1 MYLQDKRVNIF
12 THSYVRNPIY
22 REKETR
28 KRIRIC
34 ALPRGARSPARICSK
49 NTGSERQD
57 AALKKAITIK
67 YVRAC
72 AHELRDIC
80 LLPLQSPRLYDIIG
94 DGGKI

>member
-1 MYLQDKRVNIF
+1 MR
-12 THSYVRNPIY
+12 S
-22 REKETR
+22 
-28 KRIRIC
+28 
-34 ALPRGARSPARICSK
+34 AARSEVAGAHMLKK
-49 NTGSERQD
+49 NTGSERQA
-57 AALKKAITIK
+57 AALRKAITIK

>member
-1 MYLQDKRVNIF
+1 MYLQDKRANIF

-22 REKETR
+22 REK
-28 KRIRIC
+28 KRVSEYAY
-34 ALPRGARSPARICSK
+34 ALCREERGRRRAYAQK
-49 NTGSERQD
+49 NTGSERQA

>member
-1 MYLQDKRVNIF
+1 MSVIPYIGK
-12 THSYVRNPIY
+12 
-22 REKETR
+22 KETR

-34 ALPRGARSPARICSK
+34 ALSEERGRRRAYAQK
-49 NTGSERQD
+49 NTGSERQA

-80 LLPLQSPRLYDIIG
+80 LLPLQSPHLYDIIG